1 MAETTDS
8 NKQKREMVLIH
19 PRVKQLIKAGAAL
32 SGRSQN
38 DEIDDLA
45 LKGFKVAH
53 PELAHLVEQH
63 QAA

>member
-1 MAETTDS
+1 
-8 NKQKREMVLIH
+8 MVLIH